1 MAKGSGLEQYA
12 SKWALT
18 LAGSILVLSV
28 AFNNVGIGKV
38 LDAYAQ
44 SIIVDMENNKCSVS
58 HDETDNNKRFESLE
72 KDSHPPQKKKGE

>member
-1 MAKGSGLEQYA
+1 MPKPSGLEQYA
-12 SKWALT
+12 SKWALS

-44 SIIVDMENNKCSVS
+44 SLVKEIDNKQCKIEIEDRLLRLEEKS
-58 HDETDNNKRFESLE
+58 HSPKDNNN
-72 KDSHPPQKKKGE
+72 G